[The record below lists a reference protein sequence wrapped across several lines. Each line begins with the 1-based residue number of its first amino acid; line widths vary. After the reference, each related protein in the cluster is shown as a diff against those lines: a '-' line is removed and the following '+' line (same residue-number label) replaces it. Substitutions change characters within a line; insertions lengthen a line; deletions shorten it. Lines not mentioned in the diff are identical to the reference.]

1 MRKKILILGGS
12 GFVGKNVTEYFS
24 SSDNDVSVISKR
36 DGVDLTD
43 FEKTMDCFSAKK
55 PDVVINL
62 AAFVG
67 SLNYVT
73 KQAAEIFDVNMRML
87 LNIFKVLNEITP
99 KSILINPIAN
109 CAYPGNLENYSE
121 ERFWEGKI
129 HQSVLSY
136 GSTRR
141 MISVLS
147 DCYDMQYGFRTINF
161 FVPNMYGP
169 NDSTNPD
176 KAHALNALV
185 GKVVKAMKE
194 NKNEI
199 EVWGSGVAI
208 REWLYAKDFARIL
221 FEVIEKENEYGLS
234 ETINIAQNF
243 GLSVRELVDLIVKE
257 TGFKGKIVWNRS
269 MPDGAPRKVMNDVRF
284 RKIFPDF
291 VFTDFKTGIKDTIK
305 YYQSVYPY

>member
-1 MRKKILILGGS
+1 MKKKILILGGT
-12 GFVGKNVTEYFS
+12 GFVGKNVTEVFS
-24 SSDNDVSVISKR
+24 DSGYQIFSASRSS
-36 DGVDLTD
+36 GTDLTD
-43 FEKTMDCFSAKK
+43 YNKTVSCFQENK
-55 PDVVINL
+55 PDIIINL

-87 LNIFKVLNEITP
+87 LNIFKATQFVLPN
-99 KSILINPIAN
+99 SILLNPIAN

-141 MISVLS
+141 MINVLS
-147 DCYDMQYGFRTINF
+147 DCYDMQYGFRTISF

-185 GKVVKAMKE
+185 SKVVKAIKE

-199 EVWGSGVAI
+199 EVWGSGIAI
-208 REWLYAKDFARIL
+208 REWLYAKDFARL
-221 FEVIEKENEYGLS
+221 LLDVINKENEYGFS
-234 ETINIAQNF
+234 EPVNIAQNF
-243 GLSVRELVDLIVKE
+243 GLSVRELVDLIAKE
-257 TGFKGKIVWNRS
+257 TGFKGKIVWNRA
-269 MPDGAPRKVMNDVRF
+269 MPDGAPRKVMNDIRF

-291 VFTDFKTGIKDTIK
+291 KFTDFKTGIKETIK
-305 YYQSVYPY
+305 FYQSVYPY